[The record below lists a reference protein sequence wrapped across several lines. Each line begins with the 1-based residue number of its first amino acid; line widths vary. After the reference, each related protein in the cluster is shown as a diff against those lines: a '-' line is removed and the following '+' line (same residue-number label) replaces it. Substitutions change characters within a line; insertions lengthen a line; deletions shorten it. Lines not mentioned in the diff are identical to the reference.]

1 MPRKIKP
8 KRDLT
13 VTESNEIIL
22 KYLDGESEIIQ
33 FSNHRKYSKLN
44 NTFRFTVNAISFKFL
59 TRLMRDKNVSNIFFN
74 PAMPPP
80 GTGID
85 GASLRFKVYIEY
97 HQKQEN

>member
-1 MPRKIKP
+1 MPRKAKP

-44 NTFRFTVNAISFKFL
+44 NTFRFTVNAISFRFL
-59 TRLMRDKNVSNIFFN
+59 TRLMRDKSVSNIFFN

-85 GASLRFKVYIEY
+85 GASLRFKVYVEY